1 MRVGNSGYMKGSMM
15 RTGWMLL
22 GLLAVSASA
31 WADEAGRYE
40 ALPLAGAEG
49 GKGGARAFIL
59 DTRDGHV
66 WIWSENELITAPDG
80 SRRYGAGFVYQGKLR
95 PGTRPGEMIEQQ
107 GR

>member
-1 MRVGNSGYMKGSMM
+1 MM

-22 GLLAVSASA
+22 GLLALSTAA
-31 WADEAGRYE
+31 LAGEGRYE
-40 ALPLAGAEG
+40 ALPLAGADG

-66 WIWSENELITAPDG
+66 WVWSENELITTPDG
-80 SRRYGAGFVYQGKLR
+80 RRRYGAGFIYQGKLR
-95 PGTRPGEMIEQQ
+95 PGSQPGEMIEQQ